1 MEKNILVIYTGGTI
15 GMIKDEISGTLKPFN
30 FENIYSHIPMLK
42 LFNYHIDFYTFPNLI
57 DSSNVSIEFWVELAS
72 CIEKNYE
79 DYDGFVVLHGSDTMS
94 YTASAL
100 SFMLKNLNKPVIL
113 TGSQLPLGVIRTD
126 GRDNIINA
134 IEVSA
139 AYDEDT
145 PIIPEVC
152 ICFENRIYRGNRTFK
167 NNAENFQAF
176 MSPNYP
182 PLAEVGVKI
191 KYNIDAILKP
201 NFKKL
206 SVLKTLDNNIAVLK
220 LFPGIRPEI
229 IRSVVDTPG
238 LKALVIETYGSG
250 NAPTSLKFIE
260 ELTRAINKKILI
272 VNVTQCK
279 SGSVQMGKYET
290 GKQLEEIGVLG
301 GFDITTESAVSKLM
315 YLFGIEKEISE
326 IKILFQKSIRGE
338 MSVENE
344 MKN

>member
-1 MEKNILVIYTGGTI
+1 MERNILVIYTGGTI
-15 GMIKDEISGTLKPFN
+15 GMIKDDVSGALKPFN
-30 FENIYSHIPMLK
+30 FEDIYTHIPMLK
-42 LFNYHIDFYTFPNLI
+42 LFNYHIDFFIFPNLI
-57 DSSNVSIEFWVELAS
+57 DSSNVSIDFWVELAN

-100 SFMLKNLNKPVIL
+100 SFMLKNLNKPVVL

-139 AYDEDT
+139 AHIDET

-152 ICFENRIYRGNRTFK
+152 ICFENKIYRGNRTFK

-191 KYNIDAILKP
+191 KYNFEAILKP

-206 SVLKTLDNNIAVLK
+206 SVIKNLNRNIAVLK
-220 LFPGIRPEI
+220 LFPGIRPEV
-229 IRSVVDTPG
+229 IRSVIETNG
-238 LKALVIETYGSG
+238 LKALILETYGSG
-250 NAPTSLKFIE
+250 NAPTSQDFID
-260 ELTRAINKKILI
+260 ELLRAINKNILI

-279 SGSVQMGKYET
+279 RGSVQMGKYET

-301 GFDITTESAVSKLM
+301 GFDITTESAVTKLM
-315 YLFGIEKEISE
+315 YLFGANKELHE
-326 IKILFQKSIRGE
+326 IRQLFQKPIRGE
-338 MSVENE
+338 MSIEN
-344 MKN
+344 

>member
-1 MEKNILVIYTGGTI
+1 MDRKILVIYTGGTI
-15 GMIKDEISGTLKPFN
+15 GMIKDEINGALKPFN
-30 FENIYSHIPMLK
+30 FDNIYSHIPMLK
-42 LFNYHIDFYTFPNLI
+42 LFNYHMDFYTFANLI

-152 ICFENRIYRGNRTFK
+152 ICFENKIYRGNRTFK

-191 KYNIDAILKP
+191 KYNYDAIIKP

-206 SVLKTLDNNIAVLK
+206 SVIKKLNRNIAVLK
-220 LFPGIRPEI
+220 LFPGIRPEV
-229 IRSVVDTPG
+229 IRSVIETEG
-238 LKALVIETYGSG
+238 LKALILETYGSG
-250 NAPTSLKFIE
+250 NAPTSQDFLD
-260 ELTRAINKKILI
+260 ELVRAIHNNILI

-279 SGSVQMGKYET
+279 RGSVQMGKYET

-301 GFDITTESAVSKLM
+301 GFDMTTETAVTKLM
-315 YLFGIEKEISE
+315 YLLGTEKELSE
-326 IKILFQKSIRGE
+326 IRLLFQKPIRGE
-338 MSVENE
+338 MSIEN
-344 MKN
+344 